1 LLSAAAPRNLTRPR
15 ARAQVSGCAE
25 GVVRAWC
32 ANTGACTAHARL
44 PPAAGPLQT
53 LACAGA
59 GACRVAAAC
68 AGAVFLLHADLLS
81 TTRVLHGSALPR
93 APLLALSCVVA
104 HAPDDEHA
112 PRRAGEGSSGALAAL
127 ASVRAEEEELL
138 LAGVDAAGAVWRWR
152 GVAEGDTRLPSAARA
167 ASGGVVAATPLA
179 LLGWARATQRAE
191 DSDSDSEEAEAGA
204 AAAPRGAAA
213 RNAPTAAAVSAG
225 GGEALIISPGG
236 WAVVVTARPAPGA
249 LPAPARASG
258 EGAFVGGRF
267 LGAASNCIALW
278 GASGDVQVLELPGP
292 SALHHGRVSP
302 RLLMRTAGGDAAAA
316 AAWALASLERADGS
330 RLLLRAGGERA
341 TLTCWALPAGVG
353 VAAGVMPAL
362 AAVDLASGWACA
374 PQQAGSD
381 AAAEAAEE
389 GAVTASAFAG
399 GGALAPCWLVQGHAR
414 GGIVLRPLPPGGV
427 LQPHLWLRGHA
438 GAVRCLAACQA
449 CGSAL
454 LLSGG
459 DDATVRAW
467 APATGEALAVLR
479 HHVAP
484 VLGLHLLRQA
494 GAATAVAAAT
504 GPLTPPRPLAG
515 GAAPA
520 LPLASADGVLLSEG
534 ADGALGLIS
543 LSAAS
548 APTCERLLP
557 PVEPACGRVLAAAW
571 CESAGAL
578 LVSRAAGAAVWDT
591 LTGVLDRCVAGAA
604 AEELME
610 GLRRDALPPKVQ
622 ALRGDCPVAW
632 APLLACEATAFLGR
646 RGGAP
651 DSGEAWGPLPSA
663 LSLECGEEG
672 RALRCAL
679 MALHA
684 WGVDA
689 RLDAQLMAECSGAA
703 EAAGACGTPF
713 RFAAALSG
721 VEGSLTLLTPAGA
734 AQHAL
739 LRSSPRFVAARSL
752 TMAALARR
760 LQRLGERGRS
770 CAAALLAF
778 YTVQLTGALSAP
790 PPAPP
795 ALAVYA
801 AAWQDANEYVREAAR
816 ALLAS
821 APAASVPAALRLGAD
836 ASWRAVEAAAGG
848 AAADAAACTGR
859 LGVLVAAGAAVAA
872 LRRDEPDLLHA
883 SVLPRIVAALRTL
896 MRDAPAPHGAAA
908 MALLADGMSAW
919 WAATTLSE
927 AERAA
932 LAEDAFALCE
942 RLSASG
948 MPGGATELMV
958 AREAGSELLAEL
970 AAHAPTLFLTVLA
983 GRFAGAAP
991 DSPAHMTCFLA
1002 LIRVVQT
1009 QPAVVAPHL
1018 DRVLDAVCAA
1028 LAPSSAGARRTCA
1041 TGAVGV
1047 VAELAAH
1054 LPHCVAHHRASGR
1067 VAVVVHAAARIA
1079 IRVYDLGAHAGL
1091 LRLLEGSANEALV
1104 DGRAADAGAALS
1116 FDADGGR
1123 LAAYHPACGALRFW
1137 VLGGAGA
1144 GSTWRGG
1151 HSRGLQPARA
1161 CRVADAWGVGAPG
1174 AASGGERARARA
1186 FRLDWTLGVGG
1197 GVALSRGDNG
1207 APMTFLPVVG

>member
-1 LLSAAAPRNLTRPR
+1 L
-15 ARAQVSGCAE
+15 
-25 GVVRAWC
+25 RAWC
-32 ANTGACTAHARL
+32 ADTGACTAHTRL

-53 LACAGA
+53 LACA

-93 APLLALSCVVA
+93 APLLALACVVA
-104 HAPDDEHA
+104 QAPDDEHA

-127 ASVRAEEEELL
+127 ASVRAEEQELL

-152 GVAEGDTRLPSAARA
+152 GVAEGDTRLPSLVRG
-167 ASGGVVAATPLA
+167 ASGGVAATPLA
-179 LLGWARATQRAE
+179 LLGWARPAERA
-191 DSDSDSEEAEAGA
+191 DASDSEDEELESGA
-204 AAAPRGAAA
+204 AAAPAAPRAAAA
-213 RNAPTAAAVSAG
+213 RNGPTAAAVSAG
-225 GGEALIISPGG
+225 GGEALVISPGG

-258 EGAFVGGRF
+258 EGVFVGGRF
-267 LGAASNCIALW
+267 LGTASNCIALW
-278 GASGDVQVLELPGP
+278 SGSGDVQVLELPGP
-292 SALHHGRVSP
+292 STLHHGRVSP
-302 RLLMRTAGGDAAAA
+302 RLLMRTAGGDAAA
-316 AAWALASLERADGS
+316 WAVSSLDRADGS
-330 RLLLRAGGERA
+330 RLLLRAGGARA
-341 TLTCWALPAGVG
+341 NLTAWALPAGVA
-353 VAAGVMPAL
+353 VAAGVAPAL
-362 AAVDLASGWACA
+362 ASVDLASGWACA
-374 PQQAGSD
+374 QQADSD
-381 AAAEAAEE
+381 AVAAAAE
-389 GAVTASAFAG
+389 GAVTASVFAG

-414 GGIVLRPLPPGGV
+414 GGIALRPLPPGGV

-438 GAVRCLAACQA
+438 GAVRCLATCQE

-484 VLGLHLLRQA
+484 VLGLHFLRRS
-494 GAATAVAAAT
+494 GSAAAT
-504 GPLTPPRPLAG
+504 VGPPTPPRPHAG
-515 GAAPA
+515 GALAS
-520 LPLASADGVLLSEG
+520 PLATSEGMLLSEG

-543 LSAAS
+543 LSAVS
-548 APTCERLLP
+548 APMCERLLP
-557 PVEPACGRVLAAAW
+557 LVEQACGRVQAAAW
-571 CESAGAL
+571 CESAGVL
-578 LVSRAAGAAVWDT
+578 MVSRATGAAVWDT
-591 LTGVLDRCVAGAA
+591 LTGVLDRCITGAA
-604 AEELME
+604 ADELLE
-610 GLRRDALPPKVQ
+610 GLRRDALPPKTQ
-622 ALRGDCPVAW
+622 ALRGECPVAW
-632 APLLACEATAFLGR
+632 APLLACEAAAFLGR

-663 LSLECGEEG
+663 LSMECGEEG

-679 MALHA
+679 MGLHA

-689 RLDAQLMAECSGAA
+689 RLDTQLMAECSGAA
-703 EAAGACGTPF
+703 EAAHAGASGTPF
-713 RFAAALSG
+713 RFAAALTG
-721 VEGSLTLLTPAGA
+721 AEGGLTLLTPAGA
-734 AQHAL
+734 ARHAL

-770 CAAALLAF
+770 CAAAVLAF
-778 YTVQLTGALSAP
+778 YTVQLTSALSAP

-821 APAASVPAALRLGAD
+821 APAASVPSALRLGAD

-848 AAADAAACTGR
+848 AAADAVACTGR

-872 LRRDEPDLLHA
+872 LRRDEPGLLHA

-919 WAATTLSE
+919 WAATLSE
-927 AERAA
+927 TERAA

-948 MPGGATELMV
+948 VSGGATELMV

-1009 QPAVVAPHL
+1009 QAAVVAPHL
-1018 DRVLDAVCAA
+1018 DRVMDAVCAA
-1028 LAPSSAGARRTCA
+1028 LAPSSAGTRRTCA

-1054 LPHCVAHHRASGR
+1054 LPHCVAHHRASQR
-1067 VAVVVHAAARIA
+1067 VAVVVHASSRVA
-1079 IRVYDLGAHAGL
+1079 IRVYDLGAHSGL
-1091 LRLLEGSANEALV
+1091 LRLLEGSADEALV

-1161 CRVADAWGVGAPG
+1161 CRVADAWGVAAPGAPG
-1174 AASGGERARARA
+1174 GGERARARS
-1186 FRLDWTLGVGG
+1186 FRLDWSLGVGG